1 VGSSKAAPELSV
13 FGGLL
18 ANLCS
23 QDADLIHFFI
33 SFRRRKDAVGLTLYQ
48 VLLAQVFFF
57 LFILFLHLAGL
68 GFEVRAPHLQSKHST
83 T

>member
-48 VLLAQVFFF
+48 VLLAQVFY
-57 LFILFLHLAGL
+57 FIFIYIIFAFGRL
-68 GFEVRAPHLQSKHST
+68 GV
-83 T
+83 